1 MERIVYKAII
11 RYLKKH
17 YPSEIKQILKHAR
30 EILPVLKAKAPN
42 LGGKENTLAN
52 NMDMFLLFLAFYE
65 ATGHRMD
72 GKAIDEIIEDLYDRL
87 KFLNVI
93 LNINRRGFLKVLRKY
108 LYKSYQTYADKVEQ
122 KRGNGEWTETWG
134 MIVNPKNTDVG
145 IDFTLVGCPIA
156 EYAKKYG
163 YEDLM
168 PHMCA
173 LDHAYAKI
181 MHAKLI
187 RTHTVATG
195 ADSCDYWYVPDES
208 ETARSFIGQII

>member
-1 MERIVYKAII
+1 MEELVNRAIR

-17 YPSEIKQILKHAR
+17 YPDEMNRIISRANRIRPKLMR
-30 EILPVLKAKAPN
+30 RVPN

-52 NMDMFLLFLAFYE
+52 NLDMFILFLSYYE
-65 ATGHRMD
+65 ASNHRMD
-72 GKAIDEIIEDLYDRL
+72 GTAIDEIIADLYKRL

-93 LNINRRGFLKVLRKY
+93 MNINRPRFLAILRKY
-108 LYKSYQTYADKVEQ
+108 LYKSYQAYADKVKEKQ
-122 KRGNGEWTETWG
+122 KQGLWLDTWG
-134 MIVNPKNTDVG
+134 MIVNPNQTDEG
-145 IDFTLVGCPIA
+145 FAFTLVGCPLA

-163 YEDLM
+163 YMDLM

-181 MHAKLI
+181 MHARLI

-195 ADSCDYWYVPDES
+195 ADSCDYWYVPDQS
-208 ETARSFIGQII
+208 KTARRYKGKIV